1 MPFALIPDGFKL
13 QKVTKAQQQAVDK
26 YYSNKATEAFLEG
39 DASAELAKT
48 AAIVVTPIVLA
59 VLANQALER
68 AKELNINIP
77 SADFEELKALA
88 LRVNPITLP
97 ADITLNVL
105 RRGGLLSE
113 TEEARLR
120 ELLPIL

>member
-26 YYSNKATEAFLEG
+26 YYNSKATEAFLEG

-113 TEEARLR
+113 AEEARLR